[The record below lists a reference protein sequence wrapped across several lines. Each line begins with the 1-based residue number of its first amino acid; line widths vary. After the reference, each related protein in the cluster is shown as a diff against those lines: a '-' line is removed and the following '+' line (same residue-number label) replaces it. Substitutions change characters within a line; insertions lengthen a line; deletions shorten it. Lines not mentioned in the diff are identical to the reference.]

1 MDGLT
6 GNTAHQVNW
15 INILTKVMSVELS
28 FTLLY
33 GKIPLKDAF
42 LSQTS
47 AVTAE
52 AKVMLFRGKK
62 SS

>member
-1 MDGLT
+1 
-6 GNTAHQVNW
+6 
-15 INILTKVMSVELS
+15 MSVELS

-47 AVTAE
+47 VVTAE